1 VSLSFFLFYTD
12 SRKSY
17 ASSSSVSAYSFD
29 ICFMNDIAVA
39 NSGLIREYSLID
51 PRAKD
56 LMLIVKRWAKE
67 FKLNSAKD
75 NTISS
80 YTWTIMAIFYLQ
92 CLGFVPNLQCRKLMK
107 ALGVTPNPEGDIWHG
122 VDGLDT
128 CTLTWD
134 QIRTSAVWEQDARLK
149 SIPVAGLLY
158 GFFEFYSRRFPSGL
172 YAVSIKRGEIC
183 LPRTT
188 SRKHSFFLCI
198 EDPFETFESYCPHDL
213 GSHASDTGAKD
224 MIQCLSDAEAHLRK
238 ILLGTAKPEECGL
251 WPSPPFV
258 EPLPPR
264 NQKNA
269 QYRRFEPVKLA
280 KQDTNEPVVEP
291 NTVQKPS
298 AVQGEGQNRSQ
309 KARPARRRG
318 PNKNTMP
325 QNDRSKALAA
335 SHGPQNG
342 QRIGQSLGDTQHEG
356 QKAGAH
362 GGQGGPRRNNTQNG
376 RNRQKAQGKPP
387 GQSSGS
393 QNGQHDRHSDHGQA
407 DGQGT
412 GLQAKQGQ
420 GKSRSS
426 RRGRRDP
433 GSTNVNNN
441 ETNARQHDSA

>member
-1 VSLSFFLFYTD
+1 MPHQALLLL
-12 SRKSY
+12 
-17 ASSSSVSAYSFD
+17 SAYSFD

-39 NSGLIREYSLID
+39 NSSLIREYSLID
-51 PRAKD
+51 SRGKD

-92 CLGFVPNLQCRKLMK
+92 CLGFVPNLQCRKLMQ
-107 ALGVTPNPEGDIWHG
+107 AVGVTPNPKGEIWHG

-134 QIRTSAVWEQDARLK
+134 QIRTAGVWEQDAQLK

-224 MIQCLSDAEAHLRK
+224 MIQCLNDAEAHLRK
-238 ILLGTAKPEECGL
+238 VLLGTSKPEECGL
-251 WPSPPFV
+251 WPNPPFV

-269 QYRRFEPVKLA
+269 QYRRFEPAKPA
-280 KQDTNEPVVEP
+280 GGMKQDTNEPVAEP
-291 NTVQKPS
+291 NNVKKPS
-298 AVQGEGQNRSQ
+298 AVPGEGQNRNQ
-309 KARPARRRG
+309 QARPSRRRG
-318 PNKNTMP
+318 PYKNAMP
-325 QNDRSKALAA
+325 QNDRSKALVP

-342 QRIGQSLGDTQHEG
+342 RHNGQSIGDTPHEG
-356 QKAGAH
+356 QKADAH
-362 GGQGGPRRNNTQNG
+362 GGQGGPRRNITQNG

-387 GQSSGS
+387 GQNSSL
-393 QNGQHDRHSDHGQA
+393 QNGQPDRHSDNGQS
-407 DGQGT
+407 DGQGA
-412 GLQAKQGQ
+412 GSQAKKGQ

-426 RRGRRDP
+426 RRGRKDP
-433 GSTNVNNN
+433 VPTHVNSNEAST
-441 ETNARQHDSA
+441 RQHDDA